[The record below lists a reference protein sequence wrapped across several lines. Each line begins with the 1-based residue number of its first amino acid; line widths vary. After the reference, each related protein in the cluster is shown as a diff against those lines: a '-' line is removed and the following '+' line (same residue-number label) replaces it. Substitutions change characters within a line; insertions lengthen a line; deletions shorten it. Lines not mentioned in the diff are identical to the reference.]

1 MMAHVLVVD
10 DEEEIRTVLREVLE
24 WAGHQVTEARTGA
37 EGLQRYREAPVDVV
51 ITDILMPEISG
62 LELIKALRESFPTA
76 KIVAISGSGAQMLD
90 MATQLGAHR
99 VLAKPFKRQELL
111 DAVHEVAESR
121 AG

>member
-51 ITDILMPEISG
+51 ITDILMPELSG

-99 VLAKPFKRQELL
+99 VLAKPFKLQELL
-111 DAVHEVAESR
+111 NTVYEVAESR
-121 AG
+121 DG